1 MPEITVPVHLRLP
14 GPPDTTAERPALRAA
29 LVAARIL
36 GLATG
41 THLRQLRALADPMMA
56 LQARLQDAELRARLA
71 TETAE
76 LLAARFSKIPE
87 RQRPYFAPAQRY
99 RILEIRSL
107 LAWSAAETARA
118 FLVCPHTIL
127 NWEKAADPWSRTVG
141 SIVEPTPPVRRAA
154 DVVRSTA
161 QLLARLGFGGQDLCA
176 RVLARAGWR
185 VSARSIGRY
194 RRERPQPPPPG
205 GTPVAPPQHRPVGS
219 RFVHHVWMMDLSEV
233 KQFLGP
239 ALHVAAVF
247 DAFSRA
253 PLALQV
259 FERRPNARDT
269 ARLLREAVRRFA
281 RPRYL
286 VSDLGGEF
294 TARVFRKAAA
304 RLGVIQR
311 FASADSL
318 KATSRLERFWLT
330 LKQAAG
336 LYALHRPLTAT
347 ALEARLERFLV
358 HYLCFRPHEG
368 LAGAVPGEVFLG
380 HEPLHTGAIEPPR
393 GLRGDGLREPPF
405 EVAYL
410 DSAAR
415 RYAILKLAA

>member
-1 MPEITVPVHLRLP
+1 MPQITTPVHLRLP
-14 GPPDTTAERPALRAA
+14 GTPDERAERLALRAA

-41 THLRQLRALADPMMA
+41 THLRQLRGQADPMTA
-56 LQARLQDAELRARLA
+56 IQARLQDAELRARLA
-71 TETAE
+71 SEAAE
-76 LLAARFSKIPE
+76 LLGARFSRIPE
-87 RQRPYFAPAQRY
+87 GHRPYFTPAQRF

-127 NWEKAADPWSRTVG
+127 NWEKAADRESRTAG

-154 DVVRSTA
+154 DVVRSSA

-176 RVLARAGWR
+176 RLLARAGWR

-194 RRERPQPPPPG
+194 RRERPQPP
-205 GTPVAPPQHRPVGS
+205 APPRPATAPPPRPVRS

-233 KQFLGP
+233 KQLLGP
-239 ALHVAAVF
+239 TLHVAAVF

-253 PLALQV
+253 PLALRV
-259 FERRPNARDT
+259 FELRPTAQDM
-269 ARLLREAVRRFA
+269 ARLLRAAVRRFA
-281 RPRYL
+281 CPRYL

-294 TARVFRKAAA
+294 TGRAFRKAAT
-304 RLGVIQR
+304 RLDVIQR

-318 KATSRLERFWLT
+318 KATARLERFWLT

-336 LYALHRPLTAT
+336 LYGLHRPLTALALESRLET
-347 ALEARLERFLV
+347 ALF

-368 LAGAVPGEVFLG
+368 LAGAVPAEVLLG
-380 HEPLHTGAIEPPR
+380 REPLHLSAVEAPR
-393 GLRGDGLREPPF
+393 GSPGHGPIQRPF
-405 EVAYL
+405 DVAYL
-410 DSAAR
+410 DTNAR
-415 RYAILKLAA
+415 RFPILIAA

>member
-1 MPEITVPVHLRLP
+1 MPEIAAPVHLRLP
-14 GPPDTTAERPALRAA
+14 GASDERAKRLALRAA
-29 LVAARIL
+29 LAAARLL
-36 GLATG
+36 GVATG
-41 THLRQLRALADPMMA
+41 THLRQLRGLADPMTA
-56 LQARLQDAELRARLA
+56 LQARLQHAELRARLA
-71 TETAE
+71 SEAAE

-87 RQRPYFAPAQRY
+87 RHRPYFTPAQRF

-127 NWEKAADPWSRTVG
+127 NWETAADPGSRTAG

-194 RRERPQPPPPG
+194 RRERPQPP
-205 GTPVAPPQHRPVGS
+205 APAPAAAPHPRPVRS

-239 ALHVAAVF
+239 TLHIAAVF

-253 PLALQV
+253 PLAVQV
-259 FERRPNARDT
+259 FELRPTAQDT
-269 ARLLREAVRRFA
+269 ARLLRAAARRLA
-281 RPRYL
+281 HPRYL

-294 TARVFRKAAA
+294 TAHIFRKAAA

-318 KATSRLERFWLT
+318 KATARLERFWLT

-336 LYALHRPLTAT
+336 LYGLHRPFTAA
-347 ALEARLERFLV
+347 ALEARLETFLL

-368 LAGAVPGEVFLG
+368 LAGAVPAEVLFG
-380 HEPLHTGAIEPPR
+380 REPLHLSSVEPPR
-393 GLRGDGLREPPF
+393 GLPGCGPIEPPF
-405 EVAYL
+405 EVSHL
-410 DSAAR
+410 DPDDRRFPILTIAA
-415 RYAILKLAA
+415 

>member
-1 MPEITVPVHLRLP
+1 LRLS
-14 GPPDTTAERPALRAA
+14 GAGGEAAARTALRAA

-41 THLRQLRALADPMMA
+41 THLRQLRGLADPMTT

-71 TETAE
+71 SEAAE
-76 LLAARFSKIPE
+76 LLAARFSKISE
-87 RQRPYFAPAQRY
+87 KHRPYFTPAQRF

-118 FLVCPHTIL
+118 FLVCPHTIQ
-127 NWEKAADPWSRTVG
+127 NWEKAADPASRTAG

-161 QLLARLGFGGQDLCA
+161 QLLSRLGFGGQDLCA

-185 VSARSIGRY
+185 LSARSIGRY
-194 RRERPQPPPPG
+194 RRERPQPPPQMPAF
-205 GTPVAPPQHRPVGS
+205 PSQVRPVRS

-239 ALHVAAVF
+239 SLHIAAVF

-259 FERRPNARDT
+259 FERRPTASDM
-269 ARLLREAVRRFA
+269 ARLLRNAGRQFA
-281 RPRYL
+281 HPRYL

-294 TARVFRKAAA
+294 TARIFRKTAA

-330 LKQAAG
+330 LKHAAG
-336 LYALHRPLTAT
+336 LYGLHRPLTVAC
-347 ALEARLERFLV
+347 LEARLERFLV

-380 HEPLHTGAIEPPR
+380 REPLHKTAIEPPR
-393 GLRGDGLREPPF
+393 GLRGNGTSEPPF

-415 RYAILKLAA
+415 RYPILKLAA